1 MGAPAPR
8 PAVAR
13 LPLLL
18 AALALL
24 LCSACQVTI
33 AVGVDAHADGSGVV
47 RAGVGLD
54 ADALRQ
60 IPDLAQ
66 QLRVDDLKR
75 AGWTIVG
82 PRKEGDGRTWVR
94 VSKSYADAAGARK
107 AMSELNGPK
116 GPFKN
121 FRVTRKHS
129 FLKTKTSFSGT
140 VDLAGARSLAD
151 PALQQQFAGSGAD
164 PKVLEQQLDQ
174 AVNRAFRLE
183 VVAQLPG
190 SISSN
195 APTSVSGG
203 VVWHPKVGENAALSA
218 TATAWNLRPLVL
230 GALAIV
236 LLTAAA
242 VVWRRSR
249 RKAKDVPVTPSS

>member
-1 MGAPAPR
+1 LSAPR
-8 PAVAR
+8 NRVAAAV
-13 LPLLL
+13 

-33 AVGVDAHADGSGVV
+33 AVGVDAHQNGSGVV

-66 QLRVDDLKR
+66 QLRVDDLKK

-82 PRKEGDGRTWVR
+82 PRKERDGRTWVR
-94 VSKSYADAAGARK
+94 ATKPFADPAGARR
-107 AMSELNGPK
+107 AMVELNGPK

-121 FRVTRKHS
+121 FRLTRTHS
-129 FLKTKTSFSGT
+129 LLRTKTSFSGT

-151 PALQQQFAGSGAD
+151 PKLQEQLGGSGVD
-164 PKVLEQQLDQ
+164 PKVLEEQLDQ
-174 AVNRAFRLE
+174 AVNRTFRLE

-190 SISSN
+190 KLSSN
-195 APTSVSGG
+195 APTEVSGG
-203 VVWHPKVGENAALSA
+203 VVWHPKVGEQA
-218 TATAWNLRPLVL
+218 TLTATSTAWNLRPILFA
-230 GALAIV
+230 ALA
-236 LLTAAA
+236 LLLALAAI

-249 RKAKDVPVTPSS
+249 ASPARSEGE